1 MTNSFKDLRS
11 AQLDELLAAFRPAA
25 SIARPASGWI
35 RAVRDA
41 LGMSADQLAKRV
53 GLRRTT
59 IATLESSE
67 ARKAITLE
75 RLERLASAM
84 GCRLVYGLVPENA
97 ESLEELLRQQALSQA
112 RRQLSSVSHTMRLE
126 AQGLAPERERR
137 QLERLAGELLAGS
150 RRRLWR

>member
-1 MTNSFKDLRS
+1 MNNSFKDLKI
-11 AQLDELLAAFRPAA
+11 AQLDELLAPFRPAA

-35 RAVRDA
+35 RAVREA

-59 IATLESSE
+59 IVTLESSE

-75 RLERLASAM
+75 RLERLARAM

-126 AQGLAPERERR
+126 AQGLPPERERR
-137 QLERLAGELLAGS
+137 QLERLAEELLAGS
-150 RRRLWR
+150 RRKLWR